1 MLKIAIVG
9 TGIIGLSHIDAI
21 KQIKE
26 CELVCL
32 CDVKEEVVKPLAE
45 ENNVPYVLDY
55 KEIPGKI
62 DCDAVILNLP
72 HGLHCESTVFFL
84 DNGINVFIEKP
95 MANTTE
101 ECEIM
106 IEAAKRNGKKL
117 AVAHP
122 QRYFN
127 AIAKMK
133 EIYDSGE
140 LGKFCMYS
148 GCRSINYFADS
159 RPRWFLSKKLAGG
172 VILMNFCAQQLDKIQ
187 YITGERV
194 TEVYSSTAN
203 YKNDFDIEGHAQVFG
218 KLSGGASF
226 SLAFSGYTPCEYYDL
241 FYFTNGCMK
250 SNGSS
255 TIDVLRNGR
264 WERLEGIAT
273 DGKEMV
279 RELTEFV
286 KFIKG
291 EEANIPDAEFGR
303 DVIATIEKIYANN
316 I

>member
-106 IEAAKRNGKKL
+106 IEAAKRNGKSSPL
-117 AVAHP
+117 
-122 QRYFN
+122 
-127 AIAKMK
+127 K
-133 EIYDSGE
+133 ERYDSGE
-140 LGKFCMYS
+140 LGKFCM
-148 GCRSINYFADS
+148 
-159 RPRWFLSKKLAGG
+159 
-172 VILMNFCAQQLDKIQ
+172 
-187 YITGERV
+187 
-194 TEVYSSTAN
+194 
-203 YKNDFDIEGHAQVFG
+203 
-218 KLSGGASF
+218 
-226 SLAFSGYTPCEYYDL
+226 
-241 FYFTNGCMK
+241 
-250 SNGSS
+250 
-255 TIDVLRNGR
+255 
-264 WERLEGIAT
+264 
-273 DGKEMV
+273 
-279 RELTEFV
+279 
-286 KFIKG
+286 
-291 EEANIPDAEFGR
+291 
-303 DVIATIEKIYANN
+303 
-316 I
+316 